1 MYSRHM
7 EDGERYFYFQ
17 VGEPT
22 GDEPAQL
29 ISMNGKL
36 VPDNGELSRV
46 RKFPTMR
53 AANNFYAMMEG
64 RYGVDTRHLRSP
76 ARDDVSQR

>member
-1 MYSRHM
+1 
-7 EDGERYFYFQ
+7 
-17 VGEPT
+17 
-22 GDEPAQL
+22 
-29 ISMNGKL
+29 MNGKL

-64 RYGVDTRHLRSP
+64 RYGVDTLHLRSP